1 MYVQL
6 LELWPMAKLVV
17 KQSANAHGPLV
28 LYSVVVIY
36 STVQCVTELLEHMP
50 NILLA
55 EIGRK

>member
-1 MYVQL
+1 
-6 LELWPMAKLVV
+6 MAKLVV